1 MQINQPTPPL
11 ERGRV
16 VVRGQQLKRLENCAQ
31 RDDGSLDMKS
41 LLVSIVAAVVLVG
54 CGESQ
59 QSAPTPEA
67 KPEPPTA
74 KAPNISI
81 HDAAAKGN
89 IDAVKHHLA
98 AGVDVNAKGYRGF
111 TPLHYATMNGRKEI
125 VELLITKGADV
136 NVKIVSGPSI
146 GNTPLDL
153 ATSKMDDFLP
163 KDKAAKKETSDL
175 LRKHGGK
182 TSEELEAA
190 DN

>member
-1 MQINQPTPPL
+1 
-11 ERGRV
+11 
-16 VVRGQQLKRLENCAQ
+16 
-31 RDDGSLDMKS
+31 MKHI
-41 LLVSIVAAVVLVG
+41 LLTTIAAVVLVG
-54 CGESQ
+54 CGEA
-59 QSAPTPEA
+59 QSPV
-67 KPEPPTA
+67 PPTV
-74 KAPNISI
+74 KAPNISTPNISTPNISI

-111 TPLHYATMNGRKEI
+111 TPLHYAARNGRKEI

-153 ATSKMDDFLP
+153 AKSKMDDFLP
-163 KDKAAKKETSDL
+163 KDKAAKKETSNL

-182 TSEELEAA
+182 TGEELK
-190 DN
+190 

>member
-1 MQINQPTPPL
+1 M
-11 ERGRV
+11 
-16 VVRGQQLKRLENCAQ
+16 
-31 RDDGSLDMKS
+31 SMKHI
-41 LLVSIVAAVVLVG
+41 LLTTIAAVVLVG
-54 CGESQ
+54 CGEAQ
-59 QSAPTPEA
+59 PPV
-67 KPEPPTA
+67 PPTV
-74 KAPNISI
+74 KAPNISTPNISI

-111 TPLHYATMNGRKEI
+111 TPLHYAARNGRKEI

-163 KDKAAKKETSDL
+163 KDKAAKKETSNL

-182 TSEELEAA
+182 TGKELK
-190 DN
+190 